1 MLKKLDFIQKKYE
14 ELAMTV
20 SDPEVI
26 ANQTHWQA
34 CMKEMS
40 EIEPV
45 VSVYKEYKKVLEEI
59 ESTAQ
64 LFDEDG
70 MDEEMEAMAKEEL
83 ASLEERSC
91 QLEEELKIAL
101 LPKDPNDGKNV
112 ILEVRAGT
120 GGEEAGLF
128 GADLLRMYTRYAER
142 CGWKTEILDLS
153 DTGIGGVKEAV
164 VLIKGR
170 GAYSRLKYESGVHRV
185 QRVPETE
192 SSGRIHTSAATVAI
206 MPEVDDVE
214 VEIDPNDVRVDVY
227 RASGHGG
234 QCVNTTDSAVR
245 LTHIPTGLV
254 VTCQDEKSQ
263 MKNKDKAFGVLRA
276 RLYAMMQE
284 EQEREQSEARRI
296 QVGSGDRSERIRT
309 YNFPQGRVTD
319 HRIGLTLYKL
329 DSFLDG
335 DIDEIV
341 DSLTMSDQAEKMK
354 SFDASVAN

>member
-1 MLKKLDFIQKKYE
+1 MLEKLDFIQKKYE

-64 LFDEDG
+64 LFEEDG

-83 ASLEERSC
+83 ASLEEREEE
-91 QLEEELKIAL
+91 LEEELKVAL
-101 LPKDPNDGKNV
+101 LPKDPNDEKNV

-153 DTGIGGVKEAV
+153 DTGIGGVRK
-164 VLIKGR
+164 
-170 GAYSRLKYESGVHRV
+170 
-185 QRVPETE
+185 P
-192 SSGRIHTSAATVAI
+192 
-206 MPEVDDVE
+206 
-214 VEIDPNDVRVDVY
+214 
-227 RASGHGG
+227 
-234 QCVNTTDSAVR
+234 
-245 LTHIPTGLV
+245 
-254 VTCQDEKSQ
+254 
-263 MKNKDKAFGVLRA
+263 
-276 RLYAMMQE
+276 
-284 EQEREQSEARRI
+284 
-296 QVGSGDRSERIRT
+296 
-309 YNFPQGRVTD
+309 
-319 HRIGLTLYKL
+319 
-329 DSFLDG
+329 SF
-335 DIDEIV
+335 
-341 DSLTMSDQAEKMK
+341 
-354 SFDASVAN
+354 